1 MSSSSSGKPPR
12 VLACVL
18 CQSRKIKCDRKT
30 PCSNCIK
37 ANVACTPSTPAP
49 ARKRRRPNQD
59 LQQRLARCEEL
70 LSEYATAKPAA
81 PSSAESPSPDEAWKP
96 RGGKLIKDDGGLKFI
111 DSYLWASIHGE
122 LSAMREILEDED
134 TVDDP
139 CTPADSQAS
148 DLNAG
153 LILSDTSDANLE
165 ELHPQPAHAFQ
176 LWQIFL
182 ERVNPLTK
190 IIHVPTVQPML
201 VEAATSRENVP
212 KNVEALL
219 FSIYLMAAVALTDD
233 ECAERFGFTKAD
245 AYNRFSKGCRSAL
258 MRIGILKNY
267 DIIVLQALVLY
278 LFSLPGRYDR
288 HAAWILNGVII
299 RIAQKMGLHR
309 DGEFLGLSPFDTE
322 MRRRIWWR
330 ILLLDAMYALM
341 SGLGHSLLPR
351 SWDTKPPLNINDSDL
366 YPTMT
371 TIQARDTPTDM
382 IFCMICTEIAA
393 VMVDTPEI
401 HLVIL
406 QNEMGL
412 ETFEPDKIEKAS
424 KRIDQLD
431 RHMSDILAKYSDLS
445 MGPVHVLAMVCKRT
459 MIDKLRELV
468 CPMVKQPEW
477 GTEIRS
483 PKDYLFKMSVSAGEQ
498 NLKMYEL
505 SPTSRVFL
513 WFLMS
518 HFQIELFIYMVG
530 QLRWRTTGQL
540 VERAWGSIEL
550 VYRFH
555 TELYDFSSKAH
566 LAAAIFTIRAWR
578 VRVRA
583 LQETT
588 GSIPETPTYVMK
600 LQSILPPEDIKHT
613 LLNDSSDP
621 SDPSDPMSVSTTPVT
636 IPAGLP
642 QPGVDVAW
650 DQMLGFVDAGS
661 IDWGDMFAAPNGG
674 QPQATYGGYGAV
686 FGGNGINWM

>member
-1 MSSSSSGKPPR
+1 MASSSSGKPPR

-18 CQSRKIKCDRKT
+18 CQNRKIKCDRKT

-81 PSSAESPSPDEAWKP
+81 PSSTGSPNQDDTWKP
-96 RGGKLIKDDGGLKFI
+96 LGKLVIDDGSVRFI
-111 DSYLWASIHGE
+111 DSFLWASIHSE
-122 LSAMREILEDED
+122 LSAMREILEDEE
-134 TVDDP
+134 TIDDP

-148 DLNAG
+148 DLNGG

-165 ELHPQPAHAFQ
+165 ELHPQPAHVFR
-176 LWQIFL
+176 LWQIYL

-190 IIHVPTVQPML
+190 VIHVPTVQPLL
-201 VEAATSRENVP
+201 VEAATSRENIP

-219 FSIYLMAAVALTDD
+219 FAIYLMAAVALTDD
-233 ECAERFGFTKAD
+233 ECIERFGYTKVE

-267 DIIVLQALVLY
+267 DLVVLQALVLY

-288 HAAWILNGVII
+288 HATWILNGVTV

-309 DGEFLGLSPFDTE
+309 DGEFLGLSPFETE

-371 TIQARDTPTDM
+371 TIQPKDSPTDM
-382 IFCMICTEIAA
+382 IFCLICCEITSI
-393 VMVDTPEI
+393 MVDTPEL

-406 QNEMGL
+406 QNEMGS
-412 ETFEPDKIEKAS
+412 ETPEPDKIERAS
-424 KRIDQLD
+424 RRIDELD
-431 RHMSDILAKYSDLS
+431 KRMTDVLEKYSDLS
-445 MGPVHVLAMVCKRT
+445 MGPIHVLATETKSI
-459 MIDKLRELV
+459 MIAKLRELI
-468 CPMVKQPEW
+468 CPMVNQPEW
-477 GTEIRS
+477 GTEVLN
-483 PKDYLFKMSVSAGEQ
+483 PKDHLFKMSLTAGEQ
-498 NLKMYEL
+498 NLRMYQL
-505 SPTSRVFL
+505 PQTKGFFL
-513 WFLMS
+513 WYMMS
-518 HFQIELFIYMVG
+518 HFQIEVFMYMLG
-530 QLRWRTTGQL
+530 QLSWRTSGQL
-540 VERAWGSIEL
+540 VERAWAAVEL
-550 VYRFH
+550 FYHFH
-555 TELYDFSSKAH
+555 TELYDLSSKIY
-566 LAAAIFTIRAWR
+566 LGAAIFAIRGWKAREKTI
-578 VRVRA
+578 
-583 LQETT
+583 QEAT
-588 GSIPETPTYVMK
+588 GSTPETPGYILK
-600 LQSILPPEDIKHT
+600 LQSLLPPEEARHT
-613 LLNDSSDP
+613 RTDESSDLT
-621 SDPSDPMSVSTTPVT
+621 SLGVS
-636 IPAGLP
+636 PAGNI
-642 QPGVDVAW
+642 QPSVDVAW
-650 DQMLGFVDAGS
+650 DQMLGFADAGT
-661 IDWGDMFAAPNGG
+661 IDWGDMFAPPSSG

>member
-1 MSSSSSGKPPR
+1 MSSSSSGKSPR

-18 CQSRKIKCDRKT
+18 CQNRKIKCDRKT

-70 LSEYATAKPAA
+70 LSEYATAKPTA
-81 PSSAESPSPDEAWKP
+81 PSSADSPSQDDTWRPL
-96 RGGKLIKDDGGLKFI
+96 GKLIIDDGGVKFI
-111 DSYLWASIHGE
+111 DSFLWASIHSE

-134 TVDDP
+134 TIDDP

-153 LILSDTSDANLE
+153 LILSDTSNADLE
-165 ELHPQPAHAFQ
+165 ELHPQPAHVFR

-190 IIHVPTVQPML
+190 VIHVPTVQPML
-201 VEAATSRENVP
+201 VEAATSRANIP

-219 FSIYLMAAVALTDD
+219 FSIYLMASVALTEE
-233 ECAERFGFTKAD
+233 ECVERFGYTKTE

-267 DIIVLQALVLY
+267 DLVVLQALVLY

-288 HAAWILNGVII
+288 HAAWILNGVTV

-309 DGEFLGLSPFDTE
+309 DGEFLGLSPFETE
-322 MRRRIWWR
+322 MRRRLWWR

-371 TIQARDTPTDM
+371 SIQPKDSPTDM
-382 IFCMICTEIAA
+382 IFCLICCEIAA
-393 VMVDTPEI
+393 VMVDTPEL
-401 HLVIL
+401 HSVIL

-412 ETFEPDKIEKAS
+412 NPPDRDKIEKAS
-424 KRIDQLD
+424 RRIDELE
-431 RHMSDILAKYSDLS
+431 RAMTDILDKYSDLS
-445 MGPVHVLAMVCKRT
+445 MGPIHILATDCKTT
-459 MIDKLRELV
+459 MIGKLRELI
-468 CPMVKQPEW
+468 CPMVNQPEW
-477 GTEIRS
+477 GTEILS
-483 PKDYLFKMSVSAGEQ
+483 PKDHLFKMSLSAGEQ
-498 NLKMYEL
+498 NLRLYQLPGTKDF
-505 SPTSRVFL
+505 FL
-513 WFLMS
+513 WFMMS
-518 HFQIELFIYMVG
+518 HFQIEIFIYMVG
-530 QLRWRTTGQL
+530 QLSVRTSGQL
-540 VERAWGSIEL
+540 VERAWASIEL
-550 VYRFH
+550 FYRFH
-555 TELYDFSSKAH
+555 AELFDLSAKVH
-566 LAAAIFTIRAWR
+566 LAVAIFTIRAWK
-578 VRVRA
+578 VREKA
-583 LQETT
+583 LREAT
-588 GSIPETPTYVMK
+588 GSTPETPEYISK
-600 LQSILPPEDIKHT
+600 LQNLLPQEDIKHT
-613 LLNDSSDP
+613 HPDESSDLT
-621 SDPSDPMSVSTTPVT
+621 SMN
-636 IPAGLP
+636 GLSSSSGGTV
-642 QPGVDVAW
+642 QPNVDVAW

-661 IDWGDMFAAPNGG
+661 IDWGDMFATPNPA
-674 QPQATYGGYGAV
+674 QTQTQTSYGGYGAV
-686 FGGNGINWM
+686 FGGNGVNWM

>member
-70 LSEYATAKPAA
+70 LSEYATAKPTA
-81 PSSAESPSPDEAWKP
+81 PSSADSPSSDEIWKP
-96 RGGKLIKDDGGLKFI
+96 RGGKLIVDDGGVKFI
-111 DSYLWASIHGE
+111 DSYLWANIHSE

-165 ELHPQPAHAFQ
+165 ELHPQPAHVFR

-190 IIHVPTVQPML
+190 VIHVPTVQPLL

-219 FSIYLMAAVALTDD
+219 FSIYLMATVSLSDD
-233 ECAERFGFTKAD
+233 ECVERFGFTKVE
-245 AYNRFSKGCRSAL
+245 AYNRYSKGCRSAL

-267 DIIVLQALVLY
+267 DLVVLQALVLY

-288 HAAWILNGVII
+288 HAAWILNGVIV

-309 DGEFLGLSPFDTE
+309 DGEFLGLPPFETE

-371 TIQARDTPTDM
+371 TIQPKDSPTDM
-382 IFCMICTEIAA
+382 IFCLICSEIAA

-412 ETFEPDKIEKAS
+412 ETYDPEKIEKAF
-424 KRIDQLD
+424 KRLEQLD
-431 RHMSDILAKYSDLS
+431 RDMTEILTKYSDLS
-445 MGPVHVLAMVCKRT
+445 MGPVHVLATECKRT
-459 MIDKLRELV
+459 MIQKLRELIS
-468 CPMVKQPEW
+468 PMVTQPEW
-477 GTEIRS
+477 GDEVLS
-483 PKDYLFKMSVSAGEQ
+483 PKDYLFKMSVTAGEQ

-505 SPTSRVFL
+505 SATRGVFL
-513 WFLMS
+513 WFMMS
-518 HFQIELFIYMVG
+518 HFQLELFIYMVG
-530 QLRWRTTGQL
+530 QLRWRTSGKL
-540 VERAWGSIEL
+540 VERAWESVDL

-555 TELYDFSSKAH
+555 TELWDLSAKAH
-566 LAAAIFTIRAWR
+566 LAAAIFTIRGWKMR
-578 VRVRA
+578 EKA
-583 LQETT
+583 LQEAT
-588 GSIPETPTYVMK
+588 GVVPETPDYILK
-600 LQSILPPEDIKHT
+600 LQRILPAEDVKHT
-613 LLNDSSDP
+613 LPEKSSDL
-621 SDPSDPMSVSTTPVT
+621 MSVSNTPVSAPPG
-636 IPAGLP
+636 IP

-650 DQMLGFVDAGS
+650 DQMFGFVDMGTV
-661 IDWGDMFAAPNGG
+661 DWGDVFATANGG
-674 QPQATYGGYGAV
+674 QPQASYGGYGAV